1 MFNKSKKMINEI
13 FIDGYRSLNNF
24 KLNIRPGL
32 NILVGPN
39 GSGKTNI
46 ISFFEFLSHLSQH
59 ELHEAVSHNGG
70 AGNIFSKRGDTEFK
84 DTISAD
90 TYGCRIHN
98 KKKYIIYNYSFSIK
112 VDSVAGQ
119 LFYAQQRVKIQ
130 LVDSKKK
137 LTKNLS
143 KDIAWD
149 LDIEVN
155 CNNLKSSNN
164 RSVLIHNL
172 DRRKVKNRFN
182 EKFTQEEVE
191 KRLISF
197 YNRNANR
204 SVLQLLSR
212 DLDSIQPVVLD
223 MLGGEVFNII
233 PSKVKSPED
242 IAKQPGI
249 QKDGTGL
256 ASTLYSIKNDRFY
269 VFPRRFMYSYHRPR
283 RISPRV
289 YNKIVNLTKLAND
302 SIKDLTVT
310 NNPFDNQLI
319 VKVTIANSDG
329 EDIILPLSAMSD
341 GTIKWIT
348 LITAILSSTQ
358 IFSIE
363 EPENFL
369 HPWMQSEI
377 IKIMRNSFSDKNY
390 DSFLLMSTHSE
401 TLLNSAD
408 PNEIVVVSMKK
419 GVTKAK
425 RVTNIKLLRKEIEE
439 TGFGLGYYYLTG
451 GLINE

>member
-1 MFNKSKKMINEI
+1 MISEI

-24 KLNIRPGL
+24 KLNVRPGL

-46 ISFFEFLSHLSQH
+46 ISFFEFLSHLSHH

-84 DTISAD
+84 DTINAD
-90 TYGCRIHN
+90 IYGCRIHN

-119 LFYAQQRVKIQ
+119 LFYAHQRVKIQ
-130 LVDSKKK
+130 LINSKKK

-143 KDIAWD
+143 KDINWD

-155 CNNLKSSNN
+155 CNALKVSNN
-164 RSVLIHNL
+164 KNVLIHNL

-204 SVLQLLSR
+204 SILQLLSR
-212 DLDSIQPVVLD
+212 DLDPIQPVMLD

-269 VFPRRFMYSYHRPR
+269 IFPRRYMYSYNRPR
-283 RISPRV
+283 RISPRF

-329 EDIILPLSAMSD
+329 EDVILPLSAMSD

-348 LITAILSSTQ
+348 LITAIISSAQ

-377 IKIMRNSFSDKNY
+377 IKIMRNSFNDKNY

-408 PNEIVVVSMKK
+408 PNEIIVVSMKK

-451 GLINE
+451 GLSNE

>member
-1 MFNKSKKMINEI
+1 MINEI
-13 FIDGYRSLNNF
+13 YVEGYKSLNHF
-24 KLNIRPGL
+24 KLNLRPGL

-39 GSGKTNI
+39 GSGKTNV

-70 AGNIFSKRGDTEFK
+70 AGNIFSKQGDSAFK

-90 TYGCRIHN
+90 IYGCRVHN
-98 KKKYIIYNYSFSIK
+98 KKKFILYNFSFSIR

-119 LFYAQQRVKIQ
+119 LYYAHQRVKIQ
-130 LVDSKKK
+130 LIDSKIK
-137 LTKNLS
+137 LTKHSS
-143 KDIAWD
+143 KVVKWD
-149 LDIEVN
+149 LDIEIKR
-155 CNNLKSSNN
+155 NNVKNSDNKSVTVFN
-164 RSVLIHNL
+164 I
-172 DRRKVKNRFN
+172 DRRKIKNRYN
-182 EKFTQEEVE
+182 EKFTQQEIE
-191 KRLISF
+191 KRLTS
-197 YNRNANR
+197 YYSRNANR
-204 SVLQLLSR
+204 GVLQLLSV
-212 DLDSIQPVVLD
+212 DLDSLQPVILD

-233 PSKVKSPED
+233 PSKVKTPED

-256 ASTLYSIKNDRFY
+256 ASTLYAIKNDRFY
-269 VFPRRFMYSYHRPR
+269 IFPRRFMYAHHRPH
-283 RISPRV
+283 RISPIV
-289 YNKIVNLTKLAND
+289 YNKIVSLTKLAND
-302 SIKDLTVT
+302 SIKNITVS

-348 LITAILSSTQ
+348 LITAILSSLQ

-377 IKIMRNSFSDKNY
+377 IKIMRNSFRNKSY

-408 PNEIVVVSMKK
+408 PNEVIVISMKK
-419 GVTKAK
+419 GITKAK
-425 RVTNIKLLRKEIEE
+425 RVTNIRLLREEIEE

-451 GLINE
+451 GLSNE